1 MPKARTT
8 ASSPLLASSVLHL
21 LHRAGQ
27 RADGLFARH
36 AGTTLTPRQFVI
48 LQAVAEANGLSQT
61 GIMAATGIDRSST
74 ADLVRRLVSHGWL
87 KRRRTKRDARLY
99 AVRLTPEGRRVLA
112 LAVPAARATEE
123 ALLSSLSSTQR
134 PVFLT
139 GLVVIATTEVEEPA
153 DTDRDEDP

>member
-1 MPKARTT
+1 MPQVRTT
-8 ASSPLLASSVLHL
+8 ASSPLLSVLHL

-48 LQAVAEANGLSQT
+48 LQAVAEVNGLSQT

-74 ADLVRRLVSHGWL
+74 ADLVRRLVTHRWL

-123 ALLSSLSSTQR
+123 ALLSSLSGTQR

>member
-1 MPKARTT
+1 MPQVRPT
-8 ASSPLLASSVLHL
+8 ASSPLLSVLHL

-27 RADGLFARH
+27 RADGLFARY
-36 AGTTLTPRQFVI
+36 AGTALTPRQFVI

-74 ADLVRRLVSHGWL
+74 ADLVRRLVNHRWL

-112 LAVPAARATEE
+112 LAIPAARATEE
-123 ALLSSLSSTQR
+123 VLLASLSSTQR
-134 PVFLT
+134 PVFLR
-139 GLVVIATTEVEEPA
+139 GLTVIATTEQVEE
-153 DTDRDEDP
+153 TG

>member
-1 MPKARTT
+1 MPQARTT

-74 ADLVRRLVSHGWL
+74 ADLVRRLVTHGWL

-112 LAVPAARATEE
+112 LSMPAARATEV
-123 ALLSSLSSTQR
+123 ALLSSLSSAQR
-134 PVFLT
+134 PAFLEA
-139 GLVVIATTEVEEPA
+139 LAVIATEQNQEPPDKGKA
-153 DTDRDEDP
+153 